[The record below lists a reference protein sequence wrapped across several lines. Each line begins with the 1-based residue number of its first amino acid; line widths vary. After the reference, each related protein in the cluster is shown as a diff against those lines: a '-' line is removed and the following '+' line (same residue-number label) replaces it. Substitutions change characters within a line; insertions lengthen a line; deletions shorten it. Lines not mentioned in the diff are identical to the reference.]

1 MAVRRRRLRGLSINR
16 LVPNALTLAGL
27 CAGMTAIR
35 WALEERWEIAVIAVV
50 VAMVI
55 DGLDGPIARVMKA
68 TSELGAQLDSL
79 ADFVNFGV
87 TPALIVYLW
96 AMQDLGGIAWA
107 LVLVYAMCCALRLA
121 RFNAAL
127 TQENKPAWASK
138 FFVGVPAPAGA
149 GLMLLPMV
157 LSFKLGEDVF
167 RSEILNAVVFVGV
180 AALMVSQLPT
190 YSSKRIK
197 VPLRH
202 VGFVLIA
209 VGAFAAFLVSTPWV
223 TLGVAGLVYLVSI
236 PVAQFSFRKMHTAAS
251 PEAAEQ
257 TQSGL
262 QEESQSTSGSTTADP
277 KTADPT
283 ITSGDTGETKPD

>member
-1 MAVRRRRLRGLSINR
+1 MVGRRRRRLRGLSINR
-16 LVPNALTLAGL
+16 LIPNALTLMGL

-35 WALEERWEIAVIAVV
+35 WALEERWEVAVAAVV

-55 DGLDGPIARVMKA
+55 DGLDGPVARVMNA
-68 TSELGAQLDSL
+68 TSEFGAQLDSL

-87 TPALIVYLW
+87 TPAIIVYLW
-96 AMQDLGGIAWA
+96 AMQDLGGLAWA
-107 LVLVYAMCCALRLA
+107 LALVYAMCCALRLA

-127 TQENKPAWASK
+127 TQDDKPSWASK

-157 LSFKLGEDVF
+157 LSFKLGDEIF
-167 RSEILNAVVFVGV
+167 RSEILNGGVFIGV

-202 VGFVLIA
+202 VGFVLIG

-223 TLGVAGLVYLVSI
+223 TLSVAGLAYLASI
-236 PVAQFSFRKMHTAAS
+236 PMAQISFRKMRSSMAELEEHAGGSSENAGS
-251 PEAAEQ
+251 EDIDSEAPGAE
-257 TQSGL
+257 
-262 QEESQSTSGSTTADP
+262 P
-277 KTADPT
+277 R
-283 ITSGDTGETKPD
+283 

>member
-1 MAVRRRRLRGLSINR
+1 MVRRRRRRLRGLSINR
-16 LVPNALTLAGL
+16 LIPNALTLMGL

-35 WALEERWEIAVIAVV
+35 WALEERWEVAVAAVV

-55 DGLDGPIARVMKA
+55 DGLDGPVARLMKA
-68 TSELGAQLDSL
+68 TSEFGAQLDSL

-87 TPALIVYLW
+87 TPAIIVYLW
-96 AMQDLGGIAWA
+96 AMQDLGGLAWA
-107 LVLVYAMCCALRLA
+107 LALVYAMCCALRLA

-127 TQENKPAWASK
+127 TQDDKPAWASK

-157 LSFKLGEDVF
+157 LSFKLGDEIF
-167 RSEILNAVVFVGV
+167 RSQVLNGVVFIGV

-202 VGFVLIA
+202 VGFVLIG

-223 TLGVAGLVYLVSI
+223 TLSVAGLVYLASI
-236 PVAQFSFRKMHTAAS
+236 PMAQFSFRKMRSSMAELEEQAVGS
-251 PEAAEQ
+251 PE
-257 TQSGL
+257 
-262 QEESQSTSGSTTADP
+262 TSEVGGIDP
-277 KTADPT
+277 EAP
-283 ITSGDTGETKPD
+283 ETEPR

>member
-1 MAVRRRRLRGLSINR
+1 MVRPPRRRLRGLSINR
-16 LVPNALTLAGL
+16 LIPNALTLMGL

-35 WALEERWEIAVIAVV
+35 WALEERWEVAVAAVV

-55 DGLDGPIARVMKA
+55 DGLDGPVARLMKA
-68 TSELGAQLDSL
+68 TSEFGAQLDSL

-87 TPALIVYLW
+87 TPAIIVYLW
-96 AMQDLGGIAWA
+96 AMQGLGGLAWA
-107 LVLVYAMCCALRLA
+107 LALVYAMCCALRLA

-127 TQENKPAWASK
+127 TQDDKPAWSSK

-157 LSFKLGEDVF
+157 LSFKLGDEIF
-167 RSEILNAVVFVGV
+167 RSEVLNGAVFIGV

-202 VGFVLIA
+202 VGFVLIG

-223 TLGVAGLVYLVSI
+223 TLSVAGLVYLVSI
-236 PVAQFSFRKMHTAAS
+236 PMAQFSFRKMRSTMAELEAQEGEPTDAA
-251 PEAAEQ
+251 AANEI
-257 TQSGL
+257 
-262 QEESQSTSGSTTADP
+262 
-277 KTADPT
+277 PT
-283 ITSGDTGETKPD
+283 ETEPR

>member
-1 MAVRRRRLRGLSINR
+1 MITRRRRRLRGLSINR
-16 LVPNALTLAGL
+16 LIPNALTLMGL

-35 WALEERWEIAVIAVV
+35 WALEDRWEVAVAAVV

-55 DGLDGPIARVMKA
+55 DGLDGPVARMMKA
-68 TSELGAQLDSL
+68 TSEFGAQLDSL

-87 TPALIVYLW
+87 TPAIIVYLW
-96 AMQDLGGIAWA
+96 AMQDLGGMAWA
-107 LVLVYAMCCALRLA
+107 LVLVYAMCCAMRLA

-127 TQENKPAWASK
+127 TQDDAPSWSSK

-157 LSFKLGEDVF
+157 LSFKLGDDIF
-167 RSEILNAVVFVGV
+167 RSQILNGVVFIGV

-223 TLGVAGLVYLVSI
+223 TLSVAGLAYLVSI
-236 PVAQFSFRKMHTAAS
+236 PMAQISFRKMRSSMPEHETAVTGDAEAGVAN
-251 PEAAEQ
+251 PE
-257 TQSGL
+257 G
-262 QEESQSTSGSTTADP
+262 QEP
-277 KTADPT
+277 K
-283 ITSGDTGETKPD
+283 SH

>member
-1 MAVRRRRLRGLSINR
+1 MATRRRRLRGLSINR
-16 LVPNALTLAGL
+16 LIPNALTLMGL

-35 WALEERWEIAVIAVV
+35 WALDERWEVAVAAVV

-55 DGLDGPIARVMKA
+55 DGLDGPVARLMKA
-68 TSELGAQLDSL
+68 TSEFGAQLDSL

-87 TPALIVYLW
+87 TPAIIVYLW
-96 AMQDLGGIAWA
+96 AMHDLGGLAWA
-107 LVLVYAMCCALRLA
+107 LALVYAMCCALRLA
-121 RFNAAL
+121 RFNAGL
-127 TQENKPAWASK
+127 SQEDAPSWSSK

-157 LSFKLGEDVF
+157 LSFKLGDDIF
-167 RSEILNAVVFVGV
+167 RSQILNGIVFIGV
-180 AALMVSQLPT
+180 AALMVSQIPT

-223 TLGVAGLVYLVSI
+223 TLSVAGLVYFASI
-236 PVAQFSFRKMHTAAS
+236 PMAQISFRKMRSSMPEEIEPETVPPSQEADSAS
-251 PEAAEQ
+251 
-257 TQSGL
+257 
-262 QEESQSTSGSTTADP
+262 ADP
-277 KTADPT
+277 ERQEPE
-283 ITSGDTGETKPD
+283 GR

>member
-1 MAVRRRRLRGLSINR
+1 MVRPPRRRLRGLSINR
-16 LVPNALTLAGL
+16 LIPNALTLMGL

-35 WALEERWEIAVIAVV
+35 WALEERWEVAVAAVV

-55 DGLDGPIARVMKA
+55 DGLDGPVARLMKA
-68 TSELGAQLDSL
+68 TSEFGAQLDSL

-87 TPALIVYLW
+87 TPAIIVYLW
-96 AMQDLGGIAWA
+96 AMQGLGGLAWA
-107 LVLVYAMCCALRLA
+107 LALVYAMCCALRLA

-127 TQENKPAWASK
+127 TQDDKPAWASK

-157 LSFKLGEDVF
+157 LSFKLGDEIF
-167 RSEILNAVVFVGV
+167 RSEILNGAVFIGV

-202 VGFVLIA
+202 VGFVLIG

-223 TLGVAGLVYLVSI
+223 TLSVAGLVYLVSI
-236 PVAQFSFRKMHTAAS
+236 PMAQFSFRKMRSTMAELEAQESEATDAA
-251 PEAAEQ
+251 AANEI
-257 TQSGL
+257 
-262 QEESQSTSGSTTADP
+262 
-277 KTADPT
+277 PT
-283 ITSGDTGETKPD
+283 ETEPR

>member
-1 MAVRRRRLRGLSINR
+1 MVGRRRRRLRGLSINR
-16 LVPNALTLAGL
+16 LIPNALTLMGL

-35 WALEERWEIAVIAVV
+35 WALEERWEVAVAAVV

-55 DGLDGPIARVMKA
+55 DGLDGPVARVMNA
-68 TSELGAQLDSL
+68 TSEFGAQLDSL

-87 TPALIVYLW
+87 TPAIIVYLW
-96 AMQDLGGIAWA
+96 AMQDLGGLAWA
-107 LVLVYAMCCALRLA
+107 LALVYAMCCALRLA

-127 TQENKPAWASK
+127 TQDDKPSWASK

-157 LSFKLGEDVF
+157 LSFKLGDEIF
-167 RSEILNAVVFVGV
+167 RSQVLNGVVFIGV

-202 VGFVLIA
+202 VGFVLIG

-223 TLGVAGLVYLVSI
+223 TLSVAGLAYLASI
-236 PVAQFSFRKMHTAAS
+236 PMAQISFRKMRSSMAELEEHADDSSENDGAEGID
-251 PEAAEQ
+251 PEAPGTE
-257 TQSGL
+257 
-262 QEESQSTSGSTTADP
+262 P
-277 KTADPT
+277 R
-283 ITSGDTGETKPD
+283 

>member
-1 MAVRRRRLRGLSINR
+1 MATRRRRLRGLSINR
-16 LVPNALTLAGL
+16 LIPNALTLMGL

-35 WALEERWEIAVIAVV
+35 WALEERWEVAVAAVV

-55 DGLDGPIARVMKA
+55 DGLDGPVARMMKA
-68 TSELGAQLDSL
+68 TSEFGAQLDSL

-87 TPALIVYLW
+87 TPAIIVYLW
-96 AMQDLGGIAWA
+96 AMHDLGGLAWA
-107 LVLVYAMCCALRLA
+107 LALVYSMCCALRLA
-121 RFNAAL
+121 RFNAGL
-127 TQENKPAWASK
+127 NQESAPSWSSK

-157 LSFKLGEDVF
+157 LSFKLGDDIF
-167 RSEILNAVVFVGV
+167 RSQILNGIVFIGV
-180 AALMVSQLPT
+180 AALMVSQIPT

-223 TLGVAGLVYLVSI
+223 TLSVAGLVYFASI
-236 PVAQFSFRKMHTAAS
+236 PLAQISFRKMRSSLPEVTE
-251 PEAAEQ
+251 PEAMNSAEDDD
-257 TQSGL
+257 
-262 QEESQSTSGSTTADP
+262 SGSPGQD
-277 KTADPT
+277 DQ
-283 ITSGDTGETKPD
+283 KPDGR

>member
-1 MAVRRRRLRGLSINR
+1 MVSRRRRRLRGLSINR
-16 LVPNALTLAGL
+16 LIPNALTLMGL
-27 CAGMTAIR
+27 CAGMTAVR
-35 WALEERWEIAVIAVV
+35 WALEERWEVAVAAVV

-55 DGLDGPIARVMKA
+55 DGLDGPVARLMKA
-68 TSELGAQLDSL
+68 TSEFGAQLDSL

-87 TPALIVYLW
+87 TPAIIVYLW
-96 AMQDLGGIAWA
+96 AMQDLGGLAWA
-107 LVLVYAMCCALRLA
+107 LALVYAMCCALRLA

-127 TQENKPAWASK
+127 TQDDKPAWASK

-157 LSFKLGEDVF
+157 LSFKLGDEIF
-167 RSEILNAVVFVGV
+167 RSQVLNGIVFIGV

-202 VGFVLIA
+202 VGFVLIG

-223 TLGVAGLVYLVSI
+223 TLSVAGLAYLVSI
-236 PVAQFSFRKMHTAAS
+236 PLAQISFRKMRSTMAELEAEAGGAGENTINPDA
-251 PEAAEQ
+251 PETE
-257 TQSGL
+257 
-262 QEESQSTSGSTTADP
+262 P
-277 KTADPT
+277 R
-283 ITSGDTGETKPD
+283 

>member
-1 MAVRRRRLRGLSINR
+1 MATRRRRLRGLSINR
-16 LVPNALTLAGL
+16 LIPNALTLMGL

-35 WALEERWEIAVIAVV
+35 WALDERWEVAVAAVV

-55 DGLDGPIARVMKA
+55 DGLDGPVARLMKA
-68 TSELGAQLDSL
+68 TSEFGAQLDSL

-87 TPALIVYLW
+87 TPAIIVYLW
-96 AMQDLGGIAWA
+96 AMHDLGGLAWA
-107 LVLVYAMCCALRLA
+107 LALVYAMCCALRLA
-121 RFNAAL
+121 RFNAGL
-127 TQENKPAWASK
+127 SQEDAPSWSSK

-157 LSFKLGEDVF
+157 LSFKLGDDIF
-167 RSEILNAVVFVGV
+167 RSQILNGVVFIGV
-180 AALMVSQLPT
+180 AALMVSQIPT

-223 TLGVAGLVYLVSI
+223 TLSVAGLVYFASI
-236 PVAQFSFRKMHTAAS
+236 PMAQISFRKMRS
-251 PEAAEQ
+251 SMPEEIEPE
-257 TQSGL
+257 TVTPS
-262 QEESQSTSGSTTADP
+262 QETDRGSSDP
-277 KTADPT
+277 DRQ
-283 ITSGDTGETKPD
+283 EPDGR

>member
-1 MAVRRRRLRGLSINR
+1 MATRRRRLRGLSINR
-16 LVPNALTLAGL
+16 LIPNALTLMGL

-35 WALEERWEIAVIAVV
+35 WALDERWEVAVAAVV

-55 DGLDGPIARVMKA
+55 DGLDGPVARLMKA
-68 TSELGAQLDSL
+68 TSEFGAQLDSL

-87 TPALIVYLW
+87 TPAIIVYLW
-96 AMQDLGGIAWA
+96 AMHDLGGLAWA
-107 LVLVYAMCCALRLA
+107 LALVYAMCCALRLA
-121 RFNAAL
+121 RFNAGL
-127 TQENKPAWASK
+127 SQEDAPSWSSK

-157 LSFKLGEDVF
+157 LSFKLGDDIF
-167 RSEILNAVVFVGV
+167 RSQILNGIVFIGV
-180 AALMVSQLPT
+180 AALMVSQIPT

-223 TLGVAGLVYLVSI
+223 TLSVAGLVYFASI
-236 PVAQFSFRKMHTAAS
+236 PMAQISFRKMRS
-251 PEAAEQ
+251 SMPEEIEPE
-257 TQSGL
+257 TVTPS
-262 QEESQSTSGSTTADP
+262 QETDRGS
-277 KTADPT
+277 
-283 ITSGDTGETKPD
+283 SYPDRQEPDGR